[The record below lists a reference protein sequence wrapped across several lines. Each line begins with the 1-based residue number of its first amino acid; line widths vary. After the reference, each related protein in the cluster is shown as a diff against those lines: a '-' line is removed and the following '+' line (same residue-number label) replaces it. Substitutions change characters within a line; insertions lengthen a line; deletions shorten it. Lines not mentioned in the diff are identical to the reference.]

1 MFCTHRLLTMYYYW
15 YFQSNFFSVSSA
27 LCSVTLL
34 GRQYCRTDIG
44 DGTHADPGDMITIN
58 CEVDNPNDVVFNIL
72 IWSIP
77 SQTLDIDH
85 LNDEQGDTESDDVN
99 GVNFISAV
107 ISSDDTEKITNAS
120 LTFLAS
126 SFLDE
131 AVVICTN
138 AENIMNNCTLFIK
151 SKYEACW
158 IILLVIS
165 TGIMITLNIDI
176 IVVDISGCQ
185 CLALGIYMYS
195 T

>member
-1 MFCTHRLLTMYYYW
+1 MYYYW

-27 LCSVTLL
+27 LCSVILF
-34 GRQYCRTDIG
+34 GGQYCRTDIG
-44 DGTHADPGDMITIN
+44 DGTHSDPGDMITIN
-58 CEVDNPNDVVFNIL
+58 CEVDNPNGGLNVL

-77 SQTLDIDH
+77 TQTIDIVH
-85 LNDEQGDTESDDVN
+85 VNDVQGDTTSVDVN
-99 GVNFISAV
+99 GVNFVSTV
-107 ISSDDTEKITNAS
+107 ISSDDTEGITNAS

-151 SKYEACW
+151 SKCEACW
-158 IILLVIS
+158 IVLIIASIS
-165 TGIMITLNIDI
+165 TGIIIILKIDNISLYLQSW
-176 IVVDISGCQ
+176 IS
-185 CLALGIYMYS
+185 LVIYMCS